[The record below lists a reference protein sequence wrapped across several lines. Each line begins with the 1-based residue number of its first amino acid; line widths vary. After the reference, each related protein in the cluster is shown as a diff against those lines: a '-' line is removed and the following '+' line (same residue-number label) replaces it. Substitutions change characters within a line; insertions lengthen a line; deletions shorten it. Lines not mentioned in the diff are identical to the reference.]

1 MIDVSKIAIVH
12 DDLMRRGGAEQ
23 VALALHKTFPDAP
36 IYTLCYQP
44 ELTYPEFKLADIR
57 TSVFQKMV
65 KTEKW
70 MKLLF
75 YPFGFWAMRLLKV
88 RGYDKVILSS
98 TYASKY
104 ANIEEGTKIINYCHN
119 PFRLVWYPESYPEV
133 KEASFIKKLLYNI
146 VISRLR
152 SIDYKYS
159 RKSDLTIVNSKVVQK
174 RIEEIY
180 GLTNAPVVNPPV
192 NLENFIPIE
201 KGAKS
206 DNYLVVSRFEYYK
219 RVDLVIDTFNALN
232 LPLVIIGN
240 GTLKAELM
248 ARANKNIIFKH
259 NLSKE
264 ELLEEYARAKALIF
278 PQEEDFGITPLEA
291 NASGTPVIAYG
302 RGGVTE
308 TMIPLNQQEMNRNA
322 TAVFFDEQNTKSL
335 TEAIMHFI
343 NNEKHFEEEVLV
355 LNASKFS
362 IDSFSNSIISWVN
375 DV

>member
-1 MIDVSKIAIVH
+1 MKIAIVH

-44 ELTYPEFKLADIR
+44 ELTYPEFKNADIR
-57 TSVFQKMV
+57 TSIFQKFV

-75 YPFGFWAMRLLKV
+75 YPFGFWAMRLLKI

-104 ANIEEGTKIINYCHN
+104 ASIEKDTKIINYCHN

-133 KEASFIKKLLYNI
+133 EEAFFLKRLLYTV

-174 RIEEIY
+174 RVEEVY
-180 GLTNAPVVNPPV
+180 GLTGAPIVNPPV
-192 NLENFIPIE
+192 NLDNFRPVE
-201 KGAKS
+201 KSEKR
-206 DNYLVVSRFEYYK
+206 DHYLVVSRFEYYK
-219 RVDLVIDTFNALN
+219 RVDLVIDAFNNLN

-240 GTLKAELM
+240 GTLKNELII
-248 ARANKNIIFKH
+248 RANKNIIFKH
-259 NLSKE
+259 NLTKE
-264 ELLEEYARAKALIF
+264 ELLEEYARSKALIF

-308 TMIPLNQQEMNRNA
+308 TMIPLNQQKINGNA
-322 TAVFFDEQNTKSL
+322 TAVFFDEQNVKSL
-335 TEAIMHFI
+335 TQAVIEFT
-343 NNEKHFEEEVLV
+343 NSENFFDQEELI
-355 LNASKFS
+355 LNAANFS
-362 IDSFSNSIISWVN
+362 VDSFSTSIISLVN